1 MSPLEQMRVVCYRDA
16 YREASPGVVE
26 NLHARIAPK
35 VQKIGGGSPTRNAI
49 RQLLEQVDADPAWY
63 PGKAAVLAHAG
74 KRSGPEPALS
84 GAKKRCIANSAMAA
98 KEEGLEPTYPL
109 AVARCPK
116 AVLNP
121 ATNEPVDKKIVY
133 SIFKTMCYD
142 KDPTQKWKNQA
153 RAARGALT
161 LAMMAHR
168 LAWGRQML
176 ALGHAAGYFFRHYIW
191 VDFCSTVLPRTAKKT
206 AAQALARKG
215 KKGWVSNDAKG
226 FSRNLQGGK
235 ESLKQNS
242 WDSVKVFWAP
252 VLVRGK
258 LHIVAL
264 PGVSKEGAPAA
275 AALAEKLPGV
285 LRHRFPEASLPR
297 VVMSDRGPGF
307 FHGPTGN
314 ILAAWK
320 DGLRAGGLRAAQGD
334 NAMDQAGY
342 IGDCLLHETA
352 VAWVR
357 YRETVTLP
365 AQPWKES
372 EEAFYTRLRGICEHV
387 NQNHAVE
394 DLCLEFPERMRALVE
409 KKGDKLQK

>member
-1 MSPLEQMRVVCYRDA
+1 LSPLEQMRVACYRGA
-16 YREASPGVVE
+16 YREAFPGVVE

-176 ALGHAAGYFFRHYIW
+176 ALGHAAGYFSDTTSGWTSAAPSSRAHRRRRR
-191 VDFCSTVLPRTAKKT
+191 PR
-206 AAQALARKG
+206 RWPG
-215 KKGWVSNDAKG
+215 RG
-226 FSRNLQGGK
+226 RRGG
-235 ESLKQNS
+235 SATTRRAS
-242 WDSVKVFWAP
+242 
-252 VLVRGK
+252 
-258 LHIVAL
+258 
-264 PGVSKEGAPAA
+264 PA
-275 AALAEKLPGV
+275 
-285 LRHRFPEASLPR
+285 
-297 VVMSDRGPGF
+297 
-307 FHGPTGN
+307 TC
-314 ILAAWK
+314 
-320 DGLRAGGLRAAQGD
+320 RAGRRA
-334 NAMDQAGY
+334 
-342 IGDCLLHETA
+342 
-352 VAWVR
+352 
-357 YRETVTLP
+357 
-365 AQPWKES
+365 
-372 EEAFYTRLRGICEHV
+372 
-387 NQNHAVE
+387 
-394 DLCLEFPERMRALVE
+394 
-409 KKGDKLQK
+409 